1 MIGLGTLVNS
11 AAIVLGG
18 MAGLFF
24 GNLLKERVQ
33 DTLNMA
39 CGVSVLFIG
48 IAGAMEGMLSIDG
61 GLITSGRAMPVVIC
75 LALGA
80 LVGEWLDLDRRFEDL
95 GRWLRENRKR
105 PGYRICKRLRHRL
118 ADRMHRRNGNRR
130 RDRRRTDR
138 RLVNPRYQGRSR
150 PYHRHGHDLLA
161 RKRVHLF
168 RSSGFCL

>member
-80 LVGEWLDLDRRFEDL
+80 LVG
-95 GRWLRENRKR
+95 
-105 PGYRICKRLRHRL
+105 
-118 ADRMHRRNGNRR
+118 
-130 RDRRRTDR
+130 
-138 RLVNPRYQGRSR
+138 
-150 PYHRHGHDLLA
+150 
-161 RKRVHLF
+161 
-168 RSSGFCL
+168 

>member
-48 IAGAMEGMLSIDG
+48 IAGAMEGML
-61 GLITSGRAMPVVIC
+61 
-75 LALGA
+75 
-80 LVGEWLDLDRRFEDL
+80 
-95 GRWLRENRKR
+95 
-105 PGYRICKRLRHRL
+105 
-118 ADRMHRRNGNRR
+118 
-130 RDRRRTDR
+130 
-138 RLVNPRYQGRSR
+138 
-150 PYHRHGHDLLA
+150 
-161 RKRVHLF
+161 
-168 RSSGFCL
+168 